1 MLYLMA
7 RSELMR
13 GVFEEQVSEIAFG
26 WNLRLPALD
35 LLDIQAMARVTLP
48 LPLRSALTYV

>member
-13 GVFEEQVSEIAFG
+13 GVFEEQASEIAFG

-35 LLDIQAMARVTLP
+35 LARHP
-48 LPLRSALTYV
+48 GNG